1 MKKKSIKS
9 YKIDRNEIIY
19 LSLFLVFF
27 VLNLF
32 IVNSNLNI
40 NKKFNL
46 NKTNIDYI
54 IPTPSQNQVDQ
65 LLDSQ
70 YIKNVIPYYYISF
83 SINNVNSLADGY
95 ILNSFND
102 IYNTYVSEDLI
113 LSKNNLSNNSIV
125 IDDVFSKKN
134 SIDLGDTLKISYG
147 NITLDLKV
155 DIIFSSDNRHSFGMI
170 FIQKNEMIIEELKNQ
185 NSNRIYYS
193 GAFIQSDNL
202 EETKFVIEKYVPL
215 GNLKSRESFS
225 SNELY
230 DIYLDQLNSADYS
243 LQIFDKANYINQMS
257 LETQN
262 QMTFNFVITV
272 ILFLITTISLT
283 FIIVRKSL
291 IFMKKSYNVDI
302 KDGYKKEDQLKM
314 ITTYSSKLIAIIISI
329 SVIIFIVLYTLNLR
343 YLLNHSQ
350 NLLFFIFIIMTV
362 LVNQTYLMKAINEFH
377 RLIKSK
383 D

>member
-202 EETKFVIEKYVPL
+202 EETKSVIEKYVPL

-230 DIYLDQLNSADYS
+230 DIYLEQLNSADYS

-272 ILFLITTISLT
+272 ILFLIATISLT

-329 SVIIFIVLYTLNLR
+329 LVIIFIVLYTLNLR

>member
-1 MKKKSIKS
+1 
-9 YKIDRNEIIY
+9 
-19 LSLFLVFF
+19 
-27 VLNLF
+27 
-32 IVNSNLNI
+32 
-40 NKKFNL
+40 
-46 NKTNIDYI
+46 
-54 IPTPSQNQVDQ
+54 
-65 LLDSQ
+65 
-70 YIKNVIPYYYISF
+70 
-83 SINNVNSLADGY
+83 
-95 ILNSFND
+95 
-102 IYNTYVSEDLI
+102 
-113 LSKNNLSNNSIV
+113 
-125 IDDVFSKKN
+125 
-134 SIDLGDTLKISYG
+134 
-147 NITLDLKV
+147 
-155 DIIFSSDNRHSFGMI
+155 MI

-202 EETKFVIEKYVPL
+202 EETKSVIEKYVPL

-230 DIYLDQLNSADYS
+230 DIYLEQLNSADYS

-272 ILFLITTISLT
+272 ILFLIATISLT

-329 SVIIFIVLYTLNLR
+329 LVIIFIVLYTLNLR